1 MTFQQESPYGR
12 INITLNPRVEDLRTI
27 DVKVTYRHPQHMGC
41 SYIKHAGK
49 QHDFTSEDSETKTV
63 CNFNVSLRDYN
74 TATGIVEDV
83 LLLIEPEFYQ
93 KQSGATI

>member
-27 DVKVTYRHPQHMGC
+27 DVKVTYKHPQHMGC

-49 QHDFTSEDSETKTV
+49 QRDFTSEDSETKTV

-93 KQSGATI
+93 KQTGATI

>member
-1 MTFQQESPYGR
+1 MTFQPESPYGR
-12 INITLNPRVEDLRTI
+12 INITLNPRVNDLRTI
-27 DVKVTYRHPQHMGC
+27 DVKVTYRHPQHMEC

-93 KQSGATI
+93 KTTGYTI

>member
-1 MTFQQESPYGR
+1 MTFQPESPYGR
-12 INITLNPRVEDLRTI
+12 INITINPRIDDLRTI